1 MTGTP
6 KRPEGYPVLAP
17 YFTVTGADR
26 LISFL
31 CEVFGATILKE
42 ARYPDGTV
50 HHARL
55 RLEDVVIMLN
65 EATEGYQAQVSQMH
79 LFVSEVEATYHKAL
93 AAGAAS
99 LMTPNTR
106 PHGDRMAGI
115 TDPCGNIWWLASHVP
130 ASG

>member
-1 MTGTP
+1 VTDTP

-31 CEVFGATILKE
+31 CDVFGATILKE
-42 ARYPDGTV
+42 TRHPDGTV
-50 HHARL
+50 QHARL
-55 RLEDVVIMLN
+55 RLGDVVIMLN
-65 EATEGYQAQVSQMH
+65 EATEGYQSQVSQMH
-79 LFVSEVEATYHKAL
+79 LFVSDVEATYHNAL
-93 AAGAAS
+93 ATGAAS
-99 LMTPNTR
+99 LMTPNIR